1 MILMSSNRGRT
12 EEDRYYDK
20 FKRDKD
26 SKAFYN
32 STDWQK
38 VRKQAL
44 TRDNYLC
51 RRCFSKKK
59 LVPADM
65 VHHII
70 PLRDDREKGLDL
82 DNLESLCNS
91 CHNTVHGVKE
101 KTKVKTRVARIIQS
115 NANRELR

>member
-1 MILMSSNRGRT
+1 MSNNRGRT

-26 SKAFYN
+26 SKSFYN

-38 VRKQAL
+38 VREQAL

-51 RRCFSKKK
+51 RRCFKQKK

-65 VHHII
+65 VHHIV
-70 PLRDDREKGLDL
+70 PLRDDPGKGLEL
-82 DNLESLCNS
+82 DNLESLCHP
-91 CHNTVHGVKE
+91 CHNKEHGGKETKEVKI
-101 KTKVKTRVARIIQS
+101 RAARIIQS
-115 NANRELR
+115 NANSEVR